1 MKINFDAT
9 NLKRQVEDQPLLA
22 AGIAAALLSGAAK
35 LLNANTGRKN
45 SNTWRREVKRREKNV
60 K

>member
-45 SNTWRREVKRREKNV
+45 SNTWRREVKRREKNS

>member
-9 NLKRQVEDQPLLA
+9 NLKRQVEDQPLVA

-45 SNTWRREVKRREKNV
+45 SNTWRREVKRREK
-60 K
+60 KSK